1 MNYAAVD
8 EVPTWNRSTTGILWY
23 GNVFPQGRAFGAR
36 EKSTCE
42 AYACNNRCE
51 KHFLGKRFHHGNKEL
66 RWGLVSMSPVWFF
79 SASLV
84 SVWFCDIVPVMK
96 WRFSLEWHTR
106 FMPQEWRRNHIRRYP
121 TVLDYDQH
129 VPWDPSSPFIPSHFQ
144 HFISF
149 PSFLLVNS
157 FLKSTYFWYFRLV
170 LKPMMFSVILDF
182 IAEGGPIVIEN
193 PTVN

>member
-1 MNYAAVD
+1 MQLSRHPQKPTTIRSYICIAYRFESFKSIRSQGRHLIHLNMNYAAVD

-66 RWGLVSMSPVWFF
+66 RWGLVSISPVWFF

-84 SVWFCDIVPVMK
+84 SVWFCLIVHSASCHEVA
-96 WRFSLEWHTR
+96 TA
-106 FMPQEWRRNHIRRYP
+106 
-121 TVLDYDQH
+121 
-129 VPWDPSSPFIPSHFQ
+129 
-144 HFISF
+144 
-149 PSFLLVNS
+149 
-157 FLKSTYFWYFRLV
+157 
-170 LKPMMFSVILDF
+170 ILSWV
-182 IAEGGPIVIEN
+182 GY
-193 PTVN
+193 